1 MWTVYNLIHVCKKSD
16 DGRHVFSGS
25 NDTKTPNK
33 KLYKNLFNTVD
44 YTGTDL
50 AVY

>member
-1 MWTVYNLIHVCKKSD
+1 MVGMFSPDPTTPRHLIK
-16 DGRHVFSGS
+16 
-25 NDTKTPNK
+25 N
-33 KLYKNLFNTVD
+33 YKNLFNTVD